1 MKIIYVT
8 ASLPYG
14 ATEIFAI
21 PELRELLRRGHEVRL
36 IPMSRY
42 TDHAHSDA
50 EAFLPL
56 TRYERLVSP
65 KVLSAGV
72 AELVRHPLRIRRV
85 LHKLTDNQPKNIIKK
100 NRAVLLRSLWLAY
113 YARVWGADHIHAYWA
128 SVAGSAAMIAGEVS
142 GIPWSFTAH
151 RWDIAAPNAL
161 PAKVESAQFARFISQ
176 DGLNLAQAV
185 GGPFL
190 AQRATII
197 RMGVPLE
204 PTEGRR
210 TEPPA
215 GTQLRLVCTGSLI
228 PRKGQRFLLEALARL
243 KEQGVNITVDLAGE
257 GETRPELLA
266 QAARLGIAEQVTL
279 RGNVDH
285 AELLKEYS
293 AGRYDAFILPSLH
306 EGISVALIEAM
317 SRGLPAIATDVGGTR
332 ELLTE
337 GAGLLIPAED
347 VESIVE
353 AVRKLALDT
362 PLRLDL
368 ARTGRQRVMADYDIV
383 GVVDALEARFRG
395 ETPVHNSPATNSAK
409 RDMTLGQ
416 A

>member
-21 PELRELLRRGHEVRL
+21 PELRELTRRGHEVRI

-50 EAFLPL
+50 TAFLPM
-56 TRYERLVSP
+56 TRYEPLVSP
-65 KVLSAGV
+65 KVLSAGF
-72 AELVRHPLRIRRV
+72 AELARHPLKVQRV
-85 LHKLTDNQPKNIIKK
+85 LAKLTKDQPKNIVKK
-100 NRAVLLRSLWLAY
+100 NRAVLLRSLWLAH

-142 GIPWSFTAH
+142 GVPWSFTAH
-151 RWDIAAPNAL
+151 RWDIAQPNAL
-161 PAKVESAQFARFISQ
+161 SAKVESARFARFISQ
-176 DGLNLAQAV
+176 DGLDLAQGA
-185 GGPFL
+185 GGPAL

-204 PTEGRR
+204 PNEGRR
-210 TEPPA
+210 TEPPT
-215 GTQLRLVCTGSLI
+215 GTDLRLVCTGSLI

-243 KEQGVNITVDLAGE
+243 KAEGVHASVDFAGE

-266 QAARLGIAEQVTL
+266 QASRLDIAEQVML

-285 AELLKEYS
+285 AELLADYS
-293 AGRYDAFILPSLH
+293 AGRYDAFVLPSLH

-347 VESIVE
+347 VDSIVE
-353 AVRKLALDT
+353 AVRKLALDK
-362 PLRLDL
+362 PLRANL
-368 ARTGRQRVMADYDIV
+368 ARTGRQRVLAEYDIV
-383 GVVDALEARFRG
+383 GIVDALEARFRG
-395 ETPVHNSPATNSAK
+395 EASAPGPAAPT
-409 RDMTLGQ
+409 MTLER